1 MLKAFSE
8 ALLSEGPLGVIIA
21 GMGFWIWKQRH
32 DGLALQA
39 QLNSVQERRV
49 QDAMKLADAAH
60 TFANA
65 LDRNTEALKAF
76 VLEE

>member
-1 MLKAFSE
+1 MDVILKAFAQ

-21 GMGFWIWKQRH
+21 GMAWWIWRQQN
-32 DGLALQA
+32 L
-39 QLNSVQERRV
+39 LNTVQERRV
-49 QDAMKLADAAH
+49 EDALKIANAAH
-60 TFANA
+60 NFAGA